1 MSDGVTIIKYGE
13 VVSVD
18 DDKDADRIKVR
29 IYPDDNSKTFE
40 ELPYAFPLLPK
51 VLHVKPKVNEGVFVF
66 CMDTSKDSQRFYIG
80 PVISQDHRLFFDTCH
95 GGGDSFFRGGKKD
108 FDAAPSTDGKE
119 IGTLPCDND
128 IVIRGRKNAD
138 IQITYDDI
146 RIKAGVKVVD
156 DSNTYK
162 MAFNIK
168 NPSYAKFKYH
178 TKELIDGSKSTAT
191 IVADKIAFL
200 SNTSK
205 EHINDLSLTDT
216 NDLITDES
224 LNNVIQQA
232 YRLPYGE
239 KLIDFLKTFVDA
251 FVNHTHDFTMLK
263 PNPWHTGLLNIKKTE
278 MLDNKQMLSN
288 TIRIN

>member
-1 MSDGVTIIKYGE
+1 MSTPIIKYGK
-13 VVSVD
+13 VLSVD
-18 DDKDADRIKVR
+18 DNQDSDRIKVR
-29 IYPDDNSKTFE
+29 IIPDDNSKTFD

-51 VLHVKPKVNEGVFVF
+51 ALHVKPKVNEGVFVF
-66 CMDTSKDSQRFYIG
+66 FMVSDDENSQRFYIG
-80 PVISQDHRLFFDTCH
+80 PVISQDHRMFFDSYAD
-95 GGGDSFFRGGKKD
+95 GGDSFFRGGKKD
-108 FDAAPSTDGKE
+108 FDVAPSTNGDE
-119 IGTLPCDND
+119 IGTLPNDND
-128 IVIRGRKNAD
+128 IVIRGRKNTD
-138 IQITYDDI
+138 IQLTYDDI

-156 DSNTYK
+156 ESNTYK

-239 KLIDFLKTFVDA
+239 KLVDFLTRFVDV
-251 FVNHTHDFTMLK
+251 FLNHTHDFSMLT
-263 PNPWHTGLLNIKKTE
+263 PNHYYADEIMGLKVDL
-278 MLDNKQMLSN
+278 LDNKGMLSN
-288 TIRIN
+288 TVRIN